1 MTETHELLREVL
13 RKLDH
18 IQKEIETMAKVQLSV
33 GFSVAPGTAG
43 NPLIVTPPTATVDLT
58 AGVAADGKVVATA
71 SGGTPPYSLVL
82 DPTSGPV
89 PPGVTMAIDPKS
101 GVVMLSGTPTTAS
114 GSIEQVL
121 ADISD
126 SAVAPAAAATA
137 TTTGAPAAPFVVK

>member
-1 MTETHELLREVL
+1 MLAEIL

-33 GFSVAPGTAG
+33 GFSVAPGTLG
-43 NPLIVTPPTATVDLT
+43 NPLIVTPSTATVDLT

-71 SGGTPPYSLVL
+71 SGGTPPYSLVI
-82 DPTSGPV
+82 DPASGLV

-101 GVVMLSGTPTTAS
+101 GVITLCGLPTTAS

-126 SAVAPAAAATA
+126 SAVAPAATATA
-137 TTTGAPAAPFVVK
+137 TTTVAPATPTASHP